1 MSRVNE
7 SIVGKCWNSQYAWGV
22 SSMNLKRAHPG
33 DLVNKPTIKSCNV
46 TDGILS
52 QFVALSELLLE
63 IDKNNDFYCGLSKGD
78 ERRKLH
84 AQCLMDA
91 DPLIPPHI

>member
-1 MSRVNE
+1 
-7 SIVGKCWNSQYAWGV
+7 
-22 SSMNLKRAHPG
+22 MNLKRAHPG

-78 ERRKLH
+78 E
-84 AQCLMDA
+84 
-91 DPLIPPHI
+91 